1 MQDDEQQT
9 CGKGLA
15 ANAVLPEEM
24 GALMRAMAELLHN
37 HTRSL
42 DLADAGAVSERD
54 AYDVLVK
61 AQREIASKLEA
72 LAATMR
78 SYRDLPLGKHDEGIL
93 TDRRSVDV
101 FASFIRAEETVLSL
115 LQGSVAQHRAMLG
128 IEEP

>member
-1 MQDDEQQT
+1 
-9 CGKGLA
+9 
-15 ANAVLPEEM
+15 
-24 GALMRAMAELLHN
+24 MAELLQN

-42 DLADAGAVSERD
+42 DLADASAVSERD
-54 AYDVLVK
+54 AYDLLVK

-93 TDRRSVDV
+93 IDRRSVDV

-115 LQGSVAQHRAMLG
+115 LQGSAAEHRAMLG